1 MTTRPDDSP
10 HVADTASE
18 LFDRGYNCAETM
30 VLALS
35 PADTRTPQ
43 DFQRAATALG
53 GGIARAGLTCGCLTG
68 AAIAVGLRLGRTSP
82 DDRDAKELTY
92 RVMGNVVRRFEAA
105 FGTTDCR
112 KLTGLDFNEENP
124 QEELDRAH
132 REVCVKLVRFV
143 AETATEEVAAVESE
157 RE

>member
-1 MTTRPDDSP
+1 MRTRPDDSP
-10 HVADTASE
+10 HVADRASE

-35 PADTRTPQ
+35 PTDARTPQ
-43 DFQRAATALG
+43 DIQRAATALG

-92 RVMGNVVRRFEAA
+92 RVMRNVVRRFEAA

-124 QEELDRAH
+124 QQELDRVH

-143 AETATEEVAAVESE
+143 AETATEEIAAVESE

>member
-1 MTTRPDDSP
+1 MSTKPYESP

-35 PADTRTPQ
+35 PANARTPE
-43 DFQRAATALG
+43 DIQRAATALG
-53 GGIARAGLTCGCLTG
+53 GGVARAGLTCGCITG

-82 DDRDAKELTY
+82 DDSDAKELAY

-112 KLTGLDFNEENP
+112 KLTGLDFNQENP
-124 QEELDRAH
+124 QEELDRVH
-132 REVCVKLVRFV
+132 REVCAKLVRFV
-143 AETATEEVAAVESE
+143 AETATEEIAAVESE
-157 RE
+157 RG